1 MTVFDQ
7 HPEYWTKKSGIPK
20 GLQRHLPLLTEQSR
34 ICDVGCAGGR
44 IAGSLPGSVYA
55 IDYSKE
61 LLKEAQ
67 RRYPGV
73 SFIAG
78 DFQKAQTWS
87 GLTNLDL
94 IISNC
99 AIRKDYSAHLK
110 HFGECCHE
118 ALGDNGIILLRV
130 QNVTDLSDVLSK
142 SVRERLFYD
151 EKGLLVGLN
160 MFHWT
165 VERESYRQ
173 FFSTPGY
180 VLDFLKKTQ
189 LPLPN
194 EVATQRIRRDYL
206 VLKGEKFNKA
216 A

>member
-7 HPEYWTKKSGIPK
+7 HSEYWTKKSGLPK
-20 GLQRHLPLLTEQSR
+20 GLRRLLPPLTEQSKS
-34 ICDVGCAGGR
+34 CDVGCAGGR
-44 IAGSLPGSVYA
+44 IAGSLPGIVYG
-55 IDYSKE
+55 IDYSQE

-73 SFIAG
+73 SFIVG
-78 DFQKAQTWS
+78 DFQKPQTWS
-87 GLTNLDL
+87 GIIDLDL

-99 AIRKDYSAHLK
+99 AIRKDYSAHLE
-110 HFGECCHE
+110 HLGACWHE
-118 ALGDNGIILLRV
+118 ALAENGTILLRV
-130 QNVTDLSDVLSK
+130 QNVTDLSDILSK
-142 SVRERLFYD
+142 SARERLFYD
-151 EKGLLVGLN
+151 EGELLAGLN
-160 MFHWT
+160 MFRWT
-165 VERESYRQ
+165 VEKESYRQ

-180 VLDFLKKTQ
+180 VLEFLQKTQ

-194 EVATQRIRRDYL
+194 KVTTQRIRRDYL